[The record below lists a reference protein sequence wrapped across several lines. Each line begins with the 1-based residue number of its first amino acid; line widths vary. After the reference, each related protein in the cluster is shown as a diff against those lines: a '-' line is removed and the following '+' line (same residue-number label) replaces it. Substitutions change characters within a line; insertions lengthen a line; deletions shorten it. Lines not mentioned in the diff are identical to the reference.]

1 MTENVSLDS
10 TSVEAPAAISFN
22 DLGLAPELLKALT
35 DSGYTTPTPI
45 QAQAIPVALAGADLM
60 AGAQT
65 GTGKTAAF
73 ALPLLQKLLPLAN
86 NGASPAKHPVRALIL
101 TPTRELAIQVE
112 ESVRAYAKHTPLRS
126 LVVYGGVDIRTQT
139 PHLKTGVEVLVATPG
154 RLLDHI
160 EQKTVQLNQVQI
172 LVLDEADR
180 MLDMGFMP
188 DLKRILALLP
198 KQRQN
203 LMFSATFSNDIKR
216 LADDFLTKPQL
227 IEVARSNATNDNV
240 TQKVYSVA
248 QSDKE
253 ALLIQLLKA
262 ASAQQVIIF
271 TKTKITASRL
281 SRSLEREGIAA
292 DAIHGDKT
300 QQERIK
306 ALDAF
311 KAGTCTALVATDVAA
326 RGLDITELPMVINYE
341 IPSAPE
347 DYVHRIGRT
356 GRAGA
361 SGIAIS
367 FVSPEEEKYMLEIEK
382 LIKRQIPKEVVA
394 IEKTS
399 SRARPSASTHSTA
412 NSRTVS
418 SRTATAKPSH
428 SSAAGNQDAT
438 ATKRTPAKKKTTDPW
453 FDKPYEAV
461 ISQQAVSVR
470 SVTSSKTPVAALLG
484 GLRPNQ

>member
-1 MTENVSLDS
+1 MTESVTEAINADKPGFS
-10 TSVEAPAAISFN
+10 T
-22 DLGLAPELLKALT
+22 LGLAPELLRALT
-35 DSGYTTPTPI
+35 ESGYTTPTPI
-45 QAQAIPVALAGADLM
+45 QSQAIPVALAGGDLM

-86 NGASPAKHPVRALIL
+86 SSTSPAKHPVRALIL

-112 ESVRAYAKHTPLRS
+112 ESIKAYAKHTQLRS
-126 LVVYGGVDIRTQT
+126 LVVYGGVDIKTQT

-154 RLLDHI
+154 RLLDHV
-160 EQKTVQLNQVQI
+160 EQKTLQLGQVQI

-203 LMFSATFSNDIKR
+203 LMFSATFSNDIKK

-240 TQKVYSVA
+240 TQKVYQVA

-253 ALLIQLLKA
+253 ALLTQLLKDA
-262 ASAQQVIIF
+262 DTKQVIIF
-271 TKTKITASRL
+271 TKTKLTASRL
-281 SRSLEREGIAA
+281 SRSLAKAGIAA
-292 DAIHGDKT
+292 DAIHGDKS

-311 KAGTCTALVATDVAA
+311 KAGTVTALVATDVAA
-326 RGLDITELPMVINYE
+326 RGLDISELPMVINYE

-361 SGIAIS
+361 LGVAIS
-367 FVSPEEEKYMLEIEK
+367 FVSADEEKYLAEIEK
-382 LIKRQIPKEVVA
+382 LIKRQIPKETIA
-394 IEKTS
+394 IDKPV
-399 SRARPSASTHSTA
+399 SRSRSDHGRNSQAKYEDSASIKRPPVRQK
-412 NSRTVS
+412 NS
-418 SRTATAKPSH
+418 
-428 SSAAGNQDAT
+428 
-438 ATKRTPAKKKTTDPW
+438 DPW
-453 FDKPYEAV
+453 FDKPYEATPHARTV
-461 ISQQAVSVR
+461 APTNR
-470 SVTSSKTPVAALLG
+470 TSGKAHKAPVAALLG
-484 GLRPNQ
+484 GLSRK